1 MRKSVFFKL
10 ALLILPIVL
19 AYEVAQLYL
28 EYLSI
33 YNATLD
39 SVTKITQSTA
49 QTAASEFMFFD
60 PDNPDDAELFSTQ
73 FGDLCERLGVTYLYA
88 EEIDLDAQSEKYL
101 AIGVGDDASDIVKEK
116 RHPGVTVE
124 GFLNEAQLKVSSG
137 EEESMVSHQK
147 TMLDDTL
154 ICFRRIDT
162 FWTPAAEKSSSM
174 KSPF

>member
-49 QTAASEFMFFD
+49 QTA
-60 PDNPDDAELFSTQ
+60 STQ
-73 FGDLCERLGVTYLYA
+73 FGDLCERLSVTYLYA

-101 AIGVGDDASDIVKEK
+101 AIGFGDDASDIVKEK

-124 GFLNEAQLKVSSG
+124 GFLNEAQLKVSAARFCS
-137 EEESMVSHQK
+137 VS
-147 TMLDDTL
+147 T
-154 ICFRRIDT
+154 
-162 FWTPAAEKSSSM
+162 E
-174 KSPF
+174 

>member
-1 MRKSVFFKL
+1 
-10 ALLILPIVL
+10 
-19 AYEVAQLYL
+19 
-28 EYLSI
+28 
-33 YNATLD
+33 
-39 SVTKITQSTA
+39 
-49 QTAASEFMFFD
+49 MFFD

-101 AIGVGDDASDIVKEK
+101 AIGFGDDASDIVKEK

-147 TMLDDTL
+147 TMLDVYAD
-154 ICFRRIDT
+154 F
-162 FWTPAAEKSSSM
+162 AEKVM
-174 KSPF
+174 AIPVVKGVKSPNERFAGALNTYSIEAMMQDGKALQAGTSHFLGQNFAKSFDVTFLNKENKFSDSSFV